1 MKDGKHVILHV
12 DDDPDFRDSMRIV
25 LEANGYEF
33 IEAATGEEGVR
44 QFKAHD
50 PDLLM
55 LDLMMEEID
64 TGTSMVRDLKLAGC
78 TAPIFVISSVGEA
91 LRDSADATELGLA
104 GVLQK
109 PVDFD
114 SLLMLIKTKLK

>member
-1 MKDGKHVILHV
+1 
-12 DDDPDFRDSMRIV
+12 MRLLLQV
-25 LEANGYEF
+25 PFWKPTGTSSSR
-33 IEAATGEEGVR
+33 AATGEEGLR
-44 QFKAHD
+44 QYKKHN

-91 LRDSADATELGLA
+91 LRDSADATELGLGRRA
-104 GVLQK
+104 A
-109 PVDFD
+109 
-114 SLLMLIKTKLK
+114 KTC

>member
-1 MKDGKHVILHV
+1 MKDGKYVILYV
-12 DDDPDFRDSMRIV
+12 DDDPDFRDSMRTV
-25 LEANGYEF
+25 LEANGYLF
-33 IEAATGEEGVR
+33 LEAATGEEGLK
-44 QFKAHD
+44 QFQSED

-78 TAPIFVISSVGEA
+78 EAPIFVISSVGEA
-91 LRDSADATELGLA
+91 LLSSTDITELGLA

-109 PVDFD
+109 PVDFNH
-114 SLLMLIKTKLK
+114 LLKLIEMKLR